1 MRKWYFRIL
10 LLLPLCGHA
19 QLFDGIETLLL
30 AKEDAEI
37 LLQGYTQPL
46 GKSLICAQNT
56 GWAHTAK
63 THKPL
68 GFDLT
73 IGAGVSLVND
83 LDLKFM
89 PQGLRYV
96 TVPESGLPTVFGAAN
111 PQNLPVR
118 IPTGANTPDLE
129 ANLNFPG
136 GAADD
141 LPVQGMPAPTLQLSV
156 GAWFNTDISVRYVP
170 DLNLEGTS
178 LGLWG
183 LGIKHDLT
191 QYLGPLERLPLNVS
205 VLAARSSIGV
215 RYDLPDAGTGTHVDF
230 TMSTY
235 TLQVL
240 GSLDFPIISVYG
252 AIGYSGGNA
261 ELGMRGT
268 YDLSY
273 TQNIGGVDITQNEQL
288 VDPIQLGYQAHSALG
303 TLGFRVNLPLL
314 KIYGQY
320 SLQEYQ
326 TASLGVA
333 LSVR

>member
-1 MRKWYFRIL
+1 MKKWLISSL
-10 LLLPLCGHA
+10 LMLPLLAQA

-46 GKSLICAQNT
+46 GKSLIYGQNT

-73 IGAGVSLVND
+73 IGAGVSLVSD
-83 LDLKFM
+83 LDVRFM
-89 PQGLRYV
+89 PQGLRF
-96 TVPESGLPTVFGAAN
+96 TEVPQNGLPTLFGEAQSQA
-111 PQNLPVR
+111 LAVR
-118 IPTGANTPDLE
+118 IPTGNNTPDLE
-129 ANLNFPG
+129 ADLDFPG
-136 GAADD
+136 GAASD
-141 LPVQGMPAPTLQLSV
+141 LPVQGMPTPTVQLSV
-156 GAWFNTDISVRYVP
+156 GAWFNTDITVRFVP
-170 DLNLEGTS
+170 EINLEGTN

-183 LGIKHDLT
+183 LGLKHDLT
-191 QYLGPLERLPLNVS
+191 QYLGPLDRLPLNVS
-205 VLAARSSIGV
+205 VLAARSQMDI
-215 RYDLPDAGTGTHVDF
+215 RYDLPDAGAGTYVDF

-252 AIGYSGGNA
+252 AVGYSGGSA
-261 ELGMRGT
+261 ELGMIGS
-268 YDLSY
+268 YDLTY
-273 TQNIGGVDITQNEQL
+273 TQNIGGLDVSRSEQIK
-288 VDPIQLGYQAHSALG
+288 DPIQLGYKAHSALG
-303 TLGFRVNLPLL
+303 TLGLRVNLPLI

>member
-1 MRKWYFRIL
+1 
-10 LLLPLCGHA
+10 
-19 QLFDGIETLLL
+19 
-30 AKEDAEI
+30 
-37 LLQGYTQPL
+37 
-46 GKSLICAQNT
+46 
-56 GWAHTAK
+56 
-63 THKPL
+63 
-68 GFDLT
+68 
-73 IGAGVSLVND
+73 
-83 LDLKFM
+83 
-89 PQGLRYV
+89 
-96 TVPESGLPTVFGAAN
+96 
-111 PQNLPVR
+111 
-118 IPTGANTPDLE
+118 
-129 ANLNFPG
+129 
-136 GAADD
+136 
-141 LPVQGMPAPTLQLSV
+141 MPAPTLQLSV